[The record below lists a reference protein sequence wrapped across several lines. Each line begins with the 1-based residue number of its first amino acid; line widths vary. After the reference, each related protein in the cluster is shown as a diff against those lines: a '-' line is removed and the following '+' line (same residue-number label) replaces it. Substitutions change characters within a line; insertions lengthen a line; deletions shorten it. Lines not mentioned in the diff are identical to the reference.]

1 MSSWDLEVNREV
13 RKELIRHWIDLGKVS
28 IRSTNGRVWV
38 RGSLNRISGIKED
51 LTSSIVD
58 TLFNDMRRIR
68 GVVALNVEFDN
79 WSNTTG
85 KWQPVEKSHHRAAS
99 NTTSRETIAGAP
111 DSGEKK

>member
-38 RGSLNRISGIKED
+38 RGSLSRIAGVREE

-58 TLFNDMRRIR
+58 TLLSDMRRIR
-68 GVVALNVEFDN
+68 GVVAFNAEFDN
-79 WSNTTG
+79 WTNATG
-85 KWQPVEKSHHRAAS
+85 KWQPAEKSQRAVS
-99 NTTSRETIAGAP
+99 NITSRETITGAP
-111 DSGEKK
+111 DSGDKK